1 MPPAEPTAPPMSLIL
16 WRTASQA
23 SVYRKLGECLPNRVE
38 RLIWRTSSSMLA
50 TCTRTILLA
59 ALLPLTAL
67 DAAERIIQLRNGL
80 QLQGSIVELASIDQ
94 NAFQAAAEGAVEAK
108 PIWLIDD
115 GLRRIYLNQR
125 AMVVPP
131 TIIAPADTGQPILL
145 DQRTPVAGGR
155 VVSAVGSIFGISPFD
170 PYGRRTFS
178 MQGPK
183 GPLTIHQGITELNSR
198 YVKVEGLLS
207 TRSYVWDMRIAT
219 SAFPSKQLNTILS
232 NWIDQSELDGRLQ
245 LFRFYIEA
253 GRYAAARE
261 TLKRAIK
268 DFPEAEGLKRQLR
281 TLIQQEAS
289 QIFDEAI
296 LRRDAGQPKFA
307 KQMLQSFPIDDVA
320 IETRIKVQ
328 DALRKYRDDDQ
339 LASDLVDRL
348 TKQVEQLAPETAQP
362 ILPLL
367 EEIRRDLKPVT
378 IARLSDYQ
386 RLGEVDNITLEN
398 RIALAIGG
406 WLLGAGTG
414 EQNLAVARSLI
425 RVRELV
431 DEYLSSSDSAR
442 REQILDELANQEGA
456 TPENV
461 SRIIR
466 TTRPPLSLPEESA
479 DPETPGLYRI
489 AMPARGEVAAHE
501 YLIQLPPEYDPLR
514 SYPCIVTLHQPGR
527 SLDEQIAWWTGSY
540 NSELQQR
547 LGPASRHGFVVIAPQ
562 WQNEDLSGYRFTPRE
577 HYRVLSSLRDA
588 LRRTSIDPNRVF
600 LSGHSAGGS
609 AAWDISLSHPDLWA
623 GLLAISADADKHIR
637 HYSDNG
643 KYFPQYFVLGELAGY
658 PAPLIRNGAVLQR
671 YLRPQYDT
679 MLVSYRGRGE
689 EDFHEE
695 IDDMLKWMQLRSH
708 RRQPI
713 PQRIEVSTMRSGD
726 QFFWWLEL
734 NDLKPSISV
743 SPFLWEHADRL
754 RPGDINA
761 QITANGDVQITSI
774 PADSCTILLSPE
786 MGVKLDQPIRVSW
799 RSKSTRLTYDG
810 DLRVMLEDVRTRA
823 DRQRFFW
830 AQIQLP

>member
-1 MPPAEPTAPPMSLIL
+1 
-16 WRTASQA
+16 
-23 SVYRKLGECLPNRVE
+23 
-38 RLIWRTSSSMLA
+38 MLV
-50 TCTRTILLA
+50 TCTRTILLLA
-59 ALLPLTAL
+59 VLPLSAI
-67 DAAERIIQLRNGL
+67 DAAERIIQLRSGL

-94 NAFQAAAEGAVEAK
+94 NAFQAAGDGAVEAK

-131 TIIAPADTGQPILL
+131 TIIAPADSGQPILL

-170 PYGRRTFS
+170 AFGRRTFS

-219 SAFPSKQLNTILS
+219 SAFPSKQLNTFLT
-232 NWIDQSELDGRLQ
+232 NWIDQSDLDGRLQ
-245 LFRFYIEA
+245 VFRFFIEA

-261 TLKRAIK
+261 TLQQAIK

-296 LRRDAGQPKFA
+296 LRRDSGQPKFA
-307 KQMLQSFPIDDVA
+307 LQMLQGFPIDNVA

-328 DALRKYRDDDQ
+328 DALRKFRDEQQ
-339 LASDLVDRL
+339 LATSLIDRL
-348 TKQVEQLAPETAQP
+348 TTQTDQLAPEITQP
-362 ILPLL
+362 IKPLL
-367 EEIRRDLKPVT
+367 DEMRRDLNTETLP
-378 IARLSDYQ
+378 RLSDYQ
-386 RLGEVDNITLEN
+386 RLGDDQNITLEN
-398 RIALAIGG
+398 RVALAIGG
-406 WLLGAGTG
+406 WLLGGGTG

-425 RVRELV
+425 HVRQLV
-431 DEYLSSSDSAR
+431 GEYLASEDPQR
-442 REQILDELANQEGA
+442 RQQILAELENQEGA

-466 TTRPPLSLPEESA
+466 TTRPPLSLPEEFA
-479 DPETPGLYRI
+479 DPETPGLYRVTL
-489 AMPARGEVAAHE
+489 PGRGEVAEHQ

-527 SLDEQIAWWTGSY
+527 TLDQQIAWWTGAY
-540 NSELQQR
+540 NPVLGQR

-577 HYRVLSSLRDA
+577 HYRVLSSVRDA

-609 AAWDISLSHPDLWA
+609 AAWDIALSHPDIWA
-623 GLLAISADADKHIR
+623 GLLPISADADKHIR
-637 HYSDNG
+637 HYSENG
-643 KYFPQYFVLGELAGY
+643 KYFPQYFVIGELAGY

-708 RRQPI
+708 RRQPF
-713 PQRIEVSTMRSGD
+713 PERIEVSTMRAGD

-734 NDLKPSISV
+734 NDIKSSVSV

-774 PADSCTILLSPE
+774 PADSCSILLSPE
-786 MGVKLDQPIRVSW
+786 MGIKLDQPIRISW
-799 RSKSTRLTYDG
+799 RSKSTRLSYNG
-810 DLRVMLEDVRTRA
+810 DLQVMLEDVRTRA

-830 AQIQLP
+830 ARIDMP